1 MSTSPKSVCEHR
13 VFLVGKRDGGNRPVI
28 NFKKLNKL
36 IPYQHFKMEGLHYLR
51 YMLQQEDYMGKLD
64 IKDAYF
70 SVPLHRNY
78 RDKFRF

>member
-1 MSTSPKSVCEHR
+1 
-13 VFLVGKRDGGNRPVI
+13 
-28 NFKKLNKL
+28 
-36 IPYQHFKMEGLHYLR
+36 MEGLHYLR